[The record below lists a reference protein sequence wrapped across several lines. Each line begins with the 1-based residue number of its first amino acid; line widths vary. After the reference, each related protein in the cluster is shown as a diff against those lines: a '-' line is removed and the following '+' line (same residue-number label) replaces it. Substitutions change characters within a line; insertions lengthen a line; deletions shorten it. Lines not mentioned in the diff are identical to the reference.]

1 MKKIL
6 VAVVMV
12 AVLAAAGLVMAQ
24 DSGKSPAMERGY
36 GFHGRGD
43 RSAGPVPWDR
53 LNLTPDQVDKLKALR
68 KSFLEEK
75 IPLQNDLMRE
85 RLEMKALWMQANPD
99 EQKILAK
106 QQEINSLRAQI
117 GEKAIKNRLE
127 MRKILTPE
135 QQAMWI
141 QLLGRH
147 QAWRGHDRWCGFGR
161 GPGQHHPNAW
171 RGHDRWRG
179 FGRGPGDRHPNA
191 WGNHNEWRD
200 FNHGP
205 GYDYPESFND

>member
-12 AVLAAAGLVMAQ
+12 AVLATAGLVMAQ

-36 GFHGRGD
+36 GFHGRDG
-43 RSAGPVPWDR
+43 RSAGSGPWES
-53 LNLTPDQVDKLKALR
+53 LNLTPDQVEKLKALR

-75 IPLQNDLMRE
+75 IPLQNDLMRD

-106 QQEINSLRAQI
+106 QQEINTLRAQI
-117 GEKAIKNRLE
+117 REKAIKDRLE

-135 QQAMWI
+135 QQAKWI

-147 QAWRGHDRWCGFGR
+147 QAWGRHDRWCG
-161 GPGQHHPNAW
+161 PGHHHPNVW
-171 RGHDRWRG
+171 RGHDRWHG
-179 FGRGPGDRHPNA
+179 FDRGPGDRHPNA
-191 WGNHNEWRD
+191 WGDHNKWREFD
-200 FNHGP
+200 HGS
-205 GYDYPESFND
+205 GYDYPQSFND